1 MKHLT
6 KRLFAVIAAV
16 IALSGCQNYEDIS
29 MALGADVNTAEVL
42 SETDSHGGF
51 HGDGER
57 YMEFQF
63 EGNEFENVIKKDNTW
78 HSLPIKEDTVTAV
91 FYGLEKDGIVYGPY
105 IDAEIPKVEE
115 GYYFIYDRHSDS
127 TEPFDSAEILE
138 RGSFNFTA
146 AIYDVNTDRLYY
158 VEVDT

>member
-1 MKHLT
+1 MKHLA
-6 KRLFAVIAAV
+6 KRLAAV
-16 IALSGCQNYEDIS
+16 AVAVVVLCGCQRHEDIS
-29 MALGADVNTAEVL
+29 LVLGADVNAGEVL

-63 EGNEFENVIKKDNTW
+63 DGNAFEEVIQKDNTW
-78 HSLPIKEDTVTAV
+78 HTLPVKEDTVQAV
-91 FYGLEKDGIVYGPY
+91 FYGLEKDGVFYGPY
-105 IDAEIPKVEE
+105 IEAELPDVEE
-115 GYYFIYDRHSDS
+115 GYYFIYDRHSEC

-138 RGSFNFTA
+138 RASLNFTA
-146 AIYDVNTDRLYY
+146 AIYDAKEDRLYY